1 MTGLAEW
8 LERQRRPLPFSLW
21 LELSM
26 GVARIDALIKQEHFS
41 EARVALAAL
50 TATARQHNLPA
61 WGALLHL
68 LESSLT
74 LAANGDLG
82 RTLDLAFRALTTVEK
97 LADPTHRPLQLC
109 ARLAVARC
117 WLKMDEIGYAP
128 DVARLIHTTLA
139 EGDTGEWWFWYQASL
154 AWALWALNHHE
165 EADSILTRMLADFP
179 GWMARPDQIEARAY
193 IAYRMRRLLDAA
205 QYYGECA
212 AAFEAEGQRYAGV
225 RCELNRA
232 LCLNEAGAYDRS
244 IEVLEAIRA
253 QTLHLE
259 NRHYP
264 GLFYC
269 LCGRNAFAAGEYE
282 HAAADL
288 GESLDY
294 YEGRGWLRDEARIAI
309 ERLEAL
315 HHLGDHPDWRS
326 LAGKARARVARL
338 RSTDLQAR
346 LEKIVDGWTSGR
358 AGARDDAQH
367 RTMHSIVL
375 PRPCNRL
382 AASAGRRRDR
392 SDGGLR
398 PGRLGGV
405 DHVHDEHHITQP
417 QQVFVFEGGGDAS
430 PGAHAVDGRAVGA
443 ALIDHE

>member
-232 LCLNEAGAYDRS
+232 PVLIRRTGTLGSCRATAARMAGTRIS
-244 IEVLEAIRA
+244 
-253 QTLHLE
+253 
-259 NRHYP
+259 
-264 GLFYC
+264 
-269 LCGRNAFAAGEYE
+269 GRPV
-282 HAAADL
+282 
-288 GESLDY
+288 
-294 YEGRGWLRDEARIAI
+294 I
-309 ERLEAL
+309 
-315 HHLGDHPDWRS
+315 
-326 LAGKARARVARL
+326 
-338 RSTDLQAR
+338 
-346 LEKIVDGWTSGR
+346 GWTTRNVSPIGSCASGAITCIKSCGSSGR
-358 AGARDDAQH
+358 
-367 RTMHSIVL
+367 
-375 PRPCNRL
+375 P
-382 AASAGRRRDR
+382 
-392 SDGGLR
+392 
-398 PGRLGGV
+398 
-405 DHVHDEHHITQP
+405 
-417 QQVFVFEGGGDAS
+417 FV
-430 PGAHAVDGRAVGA
+430 
-443 ALIDHE
+443 